1 MLGFVKEVL
10 LKLLSFDGSI
20 STKWLSLNNQL
31 CLGRSTPTD
40 LNFEEVFP
48 GLHLTYSWLVQIW
61 WTIFMVVNL
70 LMIYPQWSLKYQ
82 IEYVFPRKTKNV
94 NIKVFNMITRIN
106 QSKSL
111 KSNFHAAVHV
121 DLMLK
126 HVIQC
131 KR

>member
-10 LKLLSFDGSI
+10 LILLSFDGSI

-61 WTIFMVVNL
+61 WTIFMVVTL
-70 LMIYPQWSLKYQ
+70 LMIYRQWSLKYQ

-94 NIKVFNMITRIN
+94 FDMITRKN